1 MLRRA
6 YLLVVAIICATDVV
20 NASTLG
26 RSINN
31 GLELKIM
38 PLGASIV
45 YGTDSTDGNGFRLRL
60 RDLLESGGNKVSY
73 VGKDDFIIL
82 QQVPPT
88 DRLHSLGTAF
98 HGNMSNNAC
107 EAYPGRTIDEADQ
120 HALHS
125 HAYKYLPNVVLV
137 HLGTNDCMREA
148 NETAGEAADHFSTL
162 LSTIKEQDA
171 DTLVLA
177 STLIRNLVPSV
188 DQCIAAFNDRLPSIV
203 RKARATGQK
212 VALVNMHDAV
222 PRSDINSTDA
232 THPNDAG
239 YAIMARMW
247 YEGLVNASAFISPPN
262 STGKGAPV
270 TPSAAAELRHT
281 SSVMIGMFVMLVVWV
296 VLA

>member
-1 MLRRA
+1 MLRRV
-6 YLLVVAIICATDVV
+6 YYFVVAVICANNAVD
-20 NASTLG
+20 ASTLG
-26 RSINN
+26 SRSIND

-73 VGKDDFIIL
+73 V
-82 QQVPPT
+82 
-88 DRLHSLGTAF
+88 GTAF

-137 HLGTNDCMREA
+137 HLGTNDCMRQA
-148 NETAGEAADHFSTL
+148 NETASEAADHFSNL
-162 LSTIKEQDA
+162 LATINEQDA
-171 DTLVLA
+171 DALVLA
-177 STLIRNLVPSV
+177 STLIRNLVPTV
-188 DQCIAAFNDRLPSIV
+188 DRCIVAFNDRLPSIV

-247 YEGLVNASAFISPPN
+247 YEGLVNASALISPPN

-270 TPSAAAELRHT
+270 TPSAAAELRPTGH
-281 SSVMIGMFVMLVVWV
+281 VLIGMFAMLLVWV

>member
-26 RSINN
+26 RRSINN

-73 VGKDDFIIL
+73 V
-82 QQVPPT
+82 
-88 DRLHSLGTAF
+88 GTAF

-212 VALVNMHDAV
+212 VELVNMHDAV

-239 YAIMARMW
+239 YAIMARIW
-247 YEGLVNASAFISPPN
+247 YEGLVNASALISPPN

-281 SSVMIGMFVMLVVWV
+281 SSVMFVMLVVWV